1 VSQYYFLVAS
11 LPLLSYENR
20 DAMEPD
26 DYLAMLA
33 DHLSPANLQTV
44 ASARIDAPASEEES
58 GAATGNATIESWT
71 RFERGLRNTLVHL
84 RASGS
89 ADPNDYVRL
98 DRDGNDNTE
107 PVELAE
113 AAREAYNHE
122 SPLSGEDILNRARWF
137 HLDELEVGHFFD
149 LDRVIVYYLKLQIL
163 ARRRI
168 FTRSEGERQF
178 AAINERIMNDYY
190 QERSE

>member
-1 VSQYYFLVAS
+1 MSQFYFLVAS

-20 DAMEPD
+20 DAMDPAE
-26 DYLAMLA
+26 YLAMLA
-33 DHLSPANLQTV
+33 DHLSPADLETV
-44 ASARIDAPASEEES
+44 AAARIDAPASDDDS
-58 GAATGNATIESWT
+58 SAASVHPTIAGWT

-84 RASGS
+84 RANGS
-89 ADPNDYVRL
+89 SDPNEFIRL

-113 AAREAYNHE
+113 AAREAYSHE

-149 LDRVIVYYLKLQIL
+149 LHRVIIYYLKLQIL
-163 ARRRI
+163 ARRRV
-168 FTRSEGERQF
+168 FTRSEGERLF

>member
-1 VSQYYFLVAS
+1 MSQYYFLVAS

-20 DAMEPD
+20 DAMEPAE
-26 DYLAMLA
+26 YLAMLA
-33 DHLSPANLQTV
+33 DHLSPADLETV
-44 ASARIDAPASEEES
+44 TSAGIDAPASKDES
-58 GAATGNATIESWT
+58 GATTGNATIESWT
-71 RFERGLRNTLVHL
+71 RFERGLRNSLVHL

-89 ADPNDYVRL
+89 SDPNDFIRV
-98 DRDGNDNTE
+98 DRTGNDDTD

-113 AAREAYNHE
+113 ATREAYNHE

-149 LDRVIVYYLKLQIL
+149 LDRVIVYYLKLLIL

>member
-1 VSQYYFLVAS
+1 M
-11 LPLLSYENR
+11 R
-20 DAMEPD
+20 
-26 DYLAMLA
+26 
-33 DHLSPANLQTV
+33 
-44 ASARIDAPASEEES
+44 AR
-58 GAATGNATIESWT
+58 
-71 RFERGLRNTLVHL
+71 
-84 RASGS
+84 GS
-89 ADPNDYVRL
+89 ADPSDFIRL
-98 DRDGNDNTE
+98 DRDGNDNTD

-122 SPLSGEDILNRARWF
+122 SPLSGEDILNRARWS

-149 LDRVIVYYLKLQIL
+149 LDRVIVYYLRLQIL

-168 FTRSEGERQF
+168 FTRSEGERLF

>member
-1 VSQYYFLVAS
+1 MSQYYFLIAS

-20 DAMEPD
+20 DAMEPV
-26 DYLAMLA
+26 DYLTMLA
-33 DHLSPANLQTV
+33 DHLSPADLQTV
-44 ASARIDAPASEEES
+44 ANARIDAPASEDES
-58 GAATGNATIESWT
+58 AAATGNPTIESWT
-71 RFERGLRNTLVHL
+71 RFERGLRNSLVQL
-84 RASGS
+84 RAGGS
-89 ADPNDYVRL
+89 ADPNDFIRL
-98 DRDGNDNTE
+98 DRGGNDNTD
-107 PVELAE
+107 PIELAE

-149 LDRVIVYYLKLQIL
+149 LDRVIVYYVKLQIL
-163 ARRRI
+163 ARRRV
-168 FTRSEGERQF
+168 FTRAAGERQF